1 MCILTHSLNII
12 ELHYIFENDIVLMF
26 IIVCKFELSYS
37 LMNFHLNYDIKLT
50 QLFINE
56 FSSELWYKADILNID
71 IKLEKMAHEG
81 ENYFECNLCGSKFSL
96 GCFYL
101 ESNVTIKQSI
111 RFLHESYFLDLDN
124 LV

>member
-1 MCILTHSLNII
+1 
-12 ELHYIFENDIVLMF
+12 
-26 IIVCKFELSYS
+26 
-37 LMNFHLNYDIKLT
+37 
-50 QLFINE
+50 
-56 FSSELWYKADILNID
+56 
-71 IKLEKMAHEG
+71 MAHEG

>member
-1 MCILTHSLNII
+1 
-12 ELHYIFENDIVLMF
+12 MF

-56 FSSELWYKADILNID
+56 FSSELRYKADILNID

-101 ESNVTIKQSI
+101 ESNVTIKYISI
-111 RFLHESYFLDLDN
+111 SFHLREE
-124 LV
+124 